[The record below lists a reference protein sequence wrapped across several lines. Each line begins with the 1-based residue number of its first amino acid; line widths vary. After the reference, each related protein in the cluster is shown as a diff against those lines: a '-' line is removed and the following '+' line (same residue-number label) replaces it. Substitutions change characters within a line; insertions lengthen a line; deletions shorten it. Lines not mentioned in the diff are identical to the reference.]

1 MYKWIA
7 FALITITPIVQAK
20 EKIEFM
26 VPSGNYMTY
35 ITEVIKPEFESRYPD
50 TELIVTNDGNLE
62 TRMAAGD
69 YPNVYAG
76 IFGYQVARYAK
87 LGRLSYLDQ
96 YPGFDTLS
104 NRIEPQFMKEN
115 FGRHYYIPWH
125 ATTQM
130 MIYNRDLFI
139 EAGLN
144 PDKPPVTWD
153 EFLVAAEK
161 ISQLP
166 IRENGS
172 TVYGTV
178 LWNDVLSSGSW
189 YWNMLAQ
196 IYYNFNQGQY
206 QLLNRYGTHPV
217 FDREEA
223 AMGDFLATM
232 QQIQKYAPLTM
243 EQNFFSRSIG
253 MWLQFGFG
261 WKANLKDAAGGA
273 MQIGK
278 DVAVAPIPVPK
289 AGMTH
294 YSNLDGRALMIF
306 KASREEENRS
316 WQLIELLMEP
326 SINLAACKSLEQLP
340 TLTTLQ
346 NDPFFQQP
354 DVKPFVDQLDN
365 TVMNESF
372 ASVSDVANIIL
383 QHYSKVVVKGEM
395 EPDVAVKQAGIE
407 ARAMLKQ

>member
-7 FALITITPIVQAK
+7 LALIVITPMTYAR

-35 ITEVIKPEFESRYPD
+35 VSEVIKPEFESRYPD
-50 TELIVTNDGNLE
+50 TELVVTNDGNLE

-69 YPNVYAG
+69 YPSVYAG
-76 IFGYQVARYAK
+76 VFGYQVARYAK

-96 YPGFDTLS
+96 YPRFNLLRQ
-104 NRIEPQFMKEN
+104 RIDPLFMKEN

-130 MIYNRDLFI
+130 MIYNKELFI

-144 PDKPPVTWD
+144 PDQPPVTWD
-153 EFLVAAEK
+153 EFLFAAEK

-166 IRENGS
+166 SRPNGN

-178 LWNDVLSSGSW
+178 FWNDALSWGSW
-189 YWNMLAQ
+189 YWNMLSQ
-196 IYYNFNQGQY
+196 IYYNFNNGQY

-217 FDREEA
+217 FDREDA
-223 AMGDFLATM
+223 GMVDFLTTM
-232 QQIQKYAPLTM
+232 KQAQEYAPLTM

-261 WKANLKDAAGGA
+261 WKANLKDAAGGS

-278 DVAVAPIPVPK
+278 DVAIAPIPVSK

-306 KASREEENRS
+306 KGSRREEERS

-326 SINLAACKSLEQLP
+326 EINLSACKTLEQLP
-340 TLTTLQ
+340 TLHVLQ
-346 NDPFFQQP
+346 DDPFFQQP
-354 DVKPFVDQLDN
+354 DVKPFVEQLNN
-365 TVMNESF
+365 TVINESF
-372 ASVSDVANIIL
+372 ASASDVANIIL

-395 EPDVAVKQAGIE
+395 EPEMAVREAGIE
-407 ARAMLKQ
+407 ARALLKQ